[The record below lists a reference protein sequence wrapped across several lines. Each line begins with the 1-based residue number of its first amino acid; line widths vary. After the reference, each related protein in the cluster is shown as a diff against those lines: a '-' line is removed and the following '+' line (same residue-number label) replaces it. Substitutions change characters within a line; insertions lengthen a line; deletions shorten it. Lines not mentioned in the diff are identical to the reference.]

1 MLKLT
6 DKIVLKAEVETNDG
20 IKELSRK
27 VYFGISETEFKLK
40 YNNHT
45 ISFRNRTHENDSK
58 LSKFIWSLKD
68 QNKEF
73 EKKFRIKIAH
83 PLPLEKA
90 SNKQFQREGEV
101 TQQVINKYINEVLSN
116 FRTHYHL
123 IVIFICNVFCI
134 SKKLFEKINIT
145 SEGLSMRHETQCN
158 VKSEVFH
165 CLTNIV
171 IYSFTL
177 KN

>member
-1 MLKLT
+1 M
-6 DKIVLKAEVETNDG
+6 
-20 IKELSRK
+20 
-27 VYFGISETEFKLK
+27 
-40 YNNHT
+40 
-45 ISFRNRTHENDSK
+45 
-58 LSKFIWSLKD
+58 
-68 QNKEF
+68 
-73 EKKFRIKIAH
+73 
-83 PLPLEKA
+83 PLEKA

-101 TQQVINKYINEVLSN
+101 TQQVINKYINEVLSY